1 MIGGKRMIKNNY
13 FTWKRIRETH
23 RYYPET
29 IDTLQHIDDILER
42 TKEGRAE
49 PNEALHIIKNVL
61 NKTTLPRRKQD
72 IKGPFIK
79 IEFPNDL
86 AYTTGTDVN
95 IPILK
100 DDKVVGFV
108 RDIYETRCIGY
119 IFTNCM
125 DIIPELLVDE
135 QRVMSFAIVEKRTNQ
150 N

>member
-1 MIGGKRMIKNNY
+1 MIENSY
-13 FTWKRIRETH
+13 FTWERISKTH
-23 RYYPET
+23 RYEPET
-29 IDTLQHIDDILER
+29 LDTLQQIDDILQK

-49 PNEALHIIKNVL
+49 PNEVLHLIKNVL
-61 NKTTLPRRKQD
+61 NKTALPRRKQD

-79 IEFPNDL
+79 IEFPNHL
-86 AYTTGTDVN
+86 SYTTGTDVN

-135 QRVMSFAIVEKRTNQ
+135 QRVMSFAIVEERKKNDKYK
-150 N
+150 